1 MLLLRDFRGG
11 AVLPDLQ
18 LKRHAFGDRLDFV
31 EEPTNEHRLSH
42 VSLELSFEFGDQRLE
57 LTLCRWRK
65 PRKPSAKSYK
75 AYPQPFLLQEFL
87 TL

>member
-1 MLLLRDFRGG
+1 MLLRALRGG
-11 AVLPDLQ
+11 GVLPDVQ

-42 VSLELSFEFGDQRLE
+42 VSLELSFEFGDQRLV

-65 PRKPSAKSYK
+65 PCKPSAQCFKLR
-75 AYPQPFLLQEFL
+75 PQLFFRQ
-87 TL
+87 

>member
-1 MLLLRDFRGG
+1 MLLRNFRGG

-31 EEPTNEHRLSH
+31 EEPTNEHRRSH
-42 VSLELSFEFGDQRLE
+42 VSLKLSFEFGDQRLE
-57 LTLCRWRK
+57 LTLCHWRK
-65 PRKPSAKSYK
+65 PCKPSAQCFKVR
-75 AYPQPFLLQEFL
+75 PQRLFPQEFL